1 MWGGGGPQTI
11 LALALFILLLL
22 FYSTPL
28 SMVVMDREKEEEMAL
43 CPCKRV
49 LPRVSLEEVA
59 LNATTCGEDAWRR
72 GRHQRVLAF
81 TFFEPTDGPVA
92 EEKENRQYLQV
103 STKHLRLLL
112 KSVGQQQYSIEHNNL
127 GVFCDI

>member
-1 MWGGGGPQTI
+1 MWGGGGPQAI
-11 LALALFILLLL
+11 LALALLILLLL

-28 SMVVMDREKEEEMAL
+28 SMVVDMVVMNKGEEEGVQMAL
-43 CPCKRV
+43 CPCKRI
-49 LPRVSLEEVA
+49 LPRVNLEEVA

-103 STKHLRLLL
+103 STTNPRFLLA
-112 KSVGQQQYSIEHNNL
+112 SVGRKKCST
-127 GVFCDI
+127 

>member
-1 MWGGGGPQTI
+1 MWGGGGLQTI
-11 LALALFILLLL
+11 IALALIILLLL

-28 SMVVMDREKEEEMAL
+28 SMVVDVVVMEKGIQMAL

-49 LPRVSLEEVA
+49 LPRVNQEEVA

-81 TFFEPTDGPVA
+81 TFFEQTDGPVA

-103 STKHLRLLL
+103 STKH
-112 KSVGQQQYSIEHNNL
+112 
-127 GVFCDI
+127 F